1 MASILSFSIPYM
13 KTNFNHFLLILSL
26 FFVTVKA
33 ESQQKTINGL
43 VKDSHSDE
51 VIPYAS
57 IQFTS
62 SGMGKLTDSA
72 GNFSIHLSHWLSD
85 TLIISYAG
93 FDTKYVKLDTTLQN
107 INLTILLERGTSTG
121 EIVVKAKINRGL
133 ILWKKIVKHKPE
145 NNSNNFNNISYD
157 IYNKLEID
165 VNNIDKSKFEKS
177 LIPSKPLHLILNNID
192 TTSEAHP
199 ILPFFLTETISKY
212 YNRQSPKKTK
222 EIITANKTFGVN
234 NESFSKLL
242 GGMYQNINVYNNFI
256 PVFDLAFVSPISEN
270 GNIYYNYKVPDTQ
283 FVANKRMF
291 HFVFYP
297 KYKGENT
304 FQGDA
309 WIEDSSFA
317 VQKMNLRLSPTANIN
332 FIDKLSLVQE
342 FQKSD
347 STWVLAKDKFVADFY
362 LMGKKNIGLI
372 GRKTTS
378 YSNYQI
384 NKSNTDSILDHEKLK
399 ESIVVDA
406 GASEKP
412 ADFWKEN
419 RPEQLTAKEIGIYK
433 TADTLLKMP
442 AFQNFRRNMYFLTV
456 GYKNVGNFEIGPWFN
471 WISSNRYEGFRTRF
485 DLGTN
490 LHFDKNTYFH
500 GYLAYGFKDNA
511 FKGMFEVK
519 HLISHNPRVYIYGKI
534 KNDIDY
540 GQTYFD
546 EIAYDNIF
554 SLASRKSQVPFK
566 LTSLKEQNIELFRSW
581 ESGFSIK
588 TSLHRKIY
596 TPLLNLPLK
605 EQFISKTTGEIFNS
619 FEASLNLRFAYL
631 EKFIDGDFYRT
642 SLGSDWPV
650 AEIGIT
656 KGIPGVLNSSYT
668 YTKLNFTVSDNVSLA
683 PLGSLY
689 YNIYAGK
696 TYGTAPYM
704 FLSIAPGNEMYY
716 YNKYAFNLMNRYEY
730 LTDQYVGLTVEHS
743 IGNGLF
749 RLFPPTRILKLR
761 QFWNAKLLLGSLSNA
776 NKTLNFVDGHPFA
789 VVDSKPYIELGTGID
804 NILKFFRVDFVW
816 RVSPQPLPQEAYK
829 RFGIFG
835 SFNVSF

>member
-1 MASILSFSIPYM
+1 M
-13 KTNFNHFLLILSL
+13 KTLFKL
-26 FFVTVKA
+26 FFLITLFLTIVVDA
-33 ESQQKTINGL
+33 QSQQKTIIGT
-43 VKDSHSDE
+43 VKDSHSEE
-51 VIPYAS
+51 VIPFAS
-57 IQFTS
+57 IQFTH
-62 SGMGKLTDSA
+62 SGMGKLSDSA
-72 GNFSIHLSHWLSD
+72 GNFSFHLSHWLSD

-93 FDTKYVKLDTTLQN
+93 FDTKYIKLDTTLQS
-107 INLTILLERGTSTG
+107 INLTILLERGTPTG
-121 EIVVKAKINRGL
+121 EIVVKSKINRGL

-145 NNSNNFNNISYD
+145 NNRSNFKNLSYD

-165 VNNIDKSKFEKS
+165 INNFNKSKLEKS
-177 LIPSKPLHLILNNID
+177 LIPSNPLHLILNNID
-192 TTSEAHP
+192 TISEDHP
-199 ILPFFLTETISKY
+199 ILPVFLTETISKY
-212 YNRQSPKKTK
+212 YNSQSPKKTK
-222 EIITANKTFGVN
+222 EIVTANKIFGVN

-283 FVANKRMF
+283 FVAQKRIF

-297 KYKGENT
+297 KHKGENT

-317 VQKMNLRLSPTANIN
+317 VQKMNLRISPSANIN

-347 STWVLAKDKFVADFY
+347 SSWVLAKDKFVADFY

-384 NKSNTDSILDHEKLK
+384 NKPITDSILDHEKLK
-399 ESIVVDA
+399 ESIEMNA
-406 GASEKP
+406 GATDKP

-419 RPEQLTAKEIGIYK
+419 RPEQLTTKEIGIYQ
-433 TADTLLKMP
+433 TADTLFKMP
-442 AFQNFRRNMYFLTV
+442 SFQRFRKNMYFITV
-456 GYKNVGNFEIGPWFN
+456 GYKNIGNFEIGPWFN

-490 LHFDKNTYFH
+490 THFDKNTYFH

-519 HLISHNPRVYIYGKI
+519 HLISRNPRIYIYGKI

-554 SLASRKSQVPFK
+554 SLASRKAQVPIK
-566 LTSLKEQNIELFRSW
+566 LTSVKEQNIELFRSW
-581 ESGFSIK
+581 ENGFSIK
-588 TSLHRKIY
+588 TDLRRKVY
-596 TPLLNLPLK
+596 TPLLNLPIK
-605 EQFISKTTGEIFNS
+605 EQFISKISGEVFNS
-619 FEASLNLRFAYL
+619 FEASINLRFAYL
-631 EKFIDGDFYRT
+631 EKFIEGDFYRT
-642 SLGSDWPV
+642 SLGSELPV
-650 AEIGIT
+650 TEIGIT
-656 KGIPGVLNSSYT
+656 KGIPGVLNSSYR

-730 LTDQYVGLTVEHS
+730 LTDQYVGLTFEHS

-749 RLFPPTRILKLR
+749 RLIPPTRVLKFR
-761 QFWNAKLLLGSLSNA
+761 QFWNAKLLMGSLSNA
-776 NKTLNFVDGHPFA
+776 NKTLNYVDGHPFA
-789 VVDSKPYIELGTGID
+789 VVSGKPYIELGTGID